1 MKYDKYIKKTISEI
15 SFAYKLKEGSKK
27 QVKKK
32 ILIIGS
38 LNVDMVIEMKHMP
51 VVGETV
57 LGTKLTYIPG
67 GKGANQ
73 ACAAAKLGGD
83 VKMLGCIGQDEFGDI
98 QKNNLSG
105 CGVDTKD
112 FKRSETSGTGT
123 ASIYVDECGNN
134 SIVVVA
140 GANRECD
147 VSYLREYDEVIRGC
161 DYVILQMEIPYEAI
175 FYAIKRAKELGKTI
189 ILNPAPAPE
198 ELPDEIMGSIDYITP
213 NETELMKIC
222 KMDGDTV
229 EDYTEGA
236 RLLLKKGVKNVLVT
250 LGERGALLVN
260 EKVAGIFPTRKVASV
275 DTTAAGDCFN
285 GAFAVALAEGKGE
298 KEAVVFANA
307 ASSIAVTRN
316 GAQTSIPHRQETDE
330 ILKDMTMG
338 LE

>member
-1 MKYDKYIKKTISEI
+1 M
-15 SFAYKLKEGSKK
+15 
-27 QVKKK
+27 KKK

-38 LNVDMVIEMKHMP
+38 LNVDMVIEMKNMP

-83 VKMLGCIGQDEFGDI
+83 VVMLGCVGEDDFGDI

-105 CGVDTKD
+105 CGVDTNY
-112 FKRSETSGTGT
+112 FKRSKKKGTGT

-140 GANRECD
+140 GANQECD
-147 VSYLREYDEVIRGC
+147 IAYLQEHDDVIKAC
-161 DYVILQMEIPYEAI
+161 DYVILQMEIPYDAI
-175 FYAIKRAKELGKTI
+175 SYAVKRAKELGKAV

-198 ELPDEIMGSIDYITP
+198 ELPEGILEQLDYITP
-213 NETELMKIC
+213 NETELMKLCRREGETI
-222 KMDGDTV
+222 
-229 EDYTEGA
+229 EDFAEGA
-236 RLLLKKGVKNVLVT
+236 KALLQKGVKNVLVT

-260 EKVAGIFPTRKVASV
+260 EESAEIFPTRKVVSV

-285 GAFAVALAEGKGE
+285 GAFAVALAEGKGPR
-298 KEAVVFANA
+298 EAVIFANA

-316 GAQTSIPHRQETDE
+316 GAQTSIPDREEADE
-330 ILKDMTMG
+330 VLAGMDM
-338 LE
+338 

>member
-1 MKYDKYIKKTISEI
+1 M
-15 SFAYKLKEGSKK
+15 
-27 QVKKK
+27 KKK

-57 LGTKLTYIPG
+57 LGTKLAYIPG

-83 VKMLGCIGQDEFGDI
+83 VKMLGCVGRDEFGDI
-98 QKNNLSG
+98 QKNNLSA
-105 CGVDTKD
+105 CGVDTEN
-112 FKRSETSGTGT
+112 FKRSEANGTGT
-123 ASIYVDECGNN
+123 ASIYVDEGGNN

-140 GANRECD
+140 GANKECD
-147 VSYLREYDEVIRGC
+147 VPYLKENDKVLQAC
-161 DYVILQMEIPYEAI
+161 DYIILQMEIPYEAI
-175 FYAIKRAKELGKTI
+175 FYAVRRAKELGKTV

-198 ELPDEIMGSIDYITP
+198 ELPDEILGCIDYITP

-222 KMDGDTV
+222 KRSGNTI
-229 EDYTEGA
+229 EDFTEGA
-236 RLLLKKGVKNVLVT
+236 KLLLEKGVKNVLVT
-250 LGERGALLVN
+250 LGERGALLIN
-260 EKVAGIFPTRKVASV
+260 ENMAEIFPTRKVASV

-298 KEAVVFANA
+298 KEAVMFANA

-316 GAQTSIPHRQETDE
+316 GAQTSIPDREETDG
-330 ILKDMTMG
+330 ILRTWLKA
-338 LE
+338 L